1 MVKLKDWFDTIG
13 VNVLNNWNLNTTGK
27 TIDDLLGENGA
38 SMVRNR
44 IFQVCAR
51 LMGCAIV
58 NEFGDWYNEYED
70 IDEDTIDSLNHC
82 IQHNIPRLVNAVE
95 SLIIANDSNNGV
107 SHNQTSAN
115 PNRNSSVMVKE
126 NTSFNK
132 MNIQE
137 QQNRLFQEAIEPYL
151 DLRDELSQFVDFQ
164 VW

>member
-1 MVKLKDWFDTIG
+1 MVKLRDWFDTITIQD
-13 VNVLNNWNLNTTGK
+13 LNNWNSNTTGK
-27 TIDDLLGENGA
+27 TIDDILGVGGA
-38 SMVRNR
+38 GMVRSR
-44 IFQVCAR
+44 IEQVCMR

-58 NEFGDWYNEYED
+58 DEMGDWFNEIED
-70 IDEDTIDSLNHC
+70 LDDETIQSLNHC
-82 IQHNIPRLVNAVE
+82 ITHNIPRLVNAVE
-95 SLIIANDSNNGV
+95 SLIIANNSDNGV